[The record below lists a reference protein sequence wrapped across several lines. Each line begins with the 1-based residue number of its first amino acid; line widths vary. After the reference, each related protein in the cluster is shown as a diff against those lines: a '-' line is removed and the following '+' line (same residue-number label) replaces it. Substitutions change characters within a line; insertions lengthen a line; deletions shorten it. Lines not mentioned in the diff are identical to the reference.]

1 MAFKK
6 KKKDDWDGLPV
17 KETNRIFYKKEELD
31 EFQSQLKKG
40 GYLTGESQILT
51 LEKQFDWLAKKEI
64 IKLKKKHP
72 QGMNKTMCDFE
83 ISVRPGMSV
92 MFDEEINK
100 IDQLI
105 NRKGFISDIKNQSL
119 LYPVS
124 LVKKYAPNSYTEK
137 RAEQKKLELK
147 LPPKPPAAPKKPLVP
162 IEPTKIDPNDIKL

>member
-31 EFQSQLKKG
+31 EFKAQLKRG
-40 GYLTGESQILT
+40 GYLTGPEEILT
-51 LEKQFDWLAKKEI
+51 LEKQFEWMEKREI
-64 IKLKKKHP
+64 IKLKKRKP
-72 QGMNKTMCDFE
+72 YGMNKTMCDLE

-92 MFDEEINK
+92 MFDEELNK

-105 NRKGFISDIKNQSL
+105 NRKGFISQVKNQSL

-137 RAEQKKLELK
+137 REEQKKLELK
-147 LPPKPPAAPKKPLVP
+147 VPPKPPVEPKKPLVP